1 MKAFLSDMDGVMY
14 RGATLVP
21 GARDYVDQLRRHEV
35 PFLFL
40 TNHSGVTPVGLV
52 EKLERLGISGLEP
65 RHFLTAARTAALF
78 VSRQCPGARCHVLGE
93 AALVAEL
100 EAAGLVVTDRNPD
113 YVVAGKTRE
122 FDFARLKAAATFLA
136 GGARFIGTNP
146 DKADPVED
154 GLEPAAG
161 AILAALEAATGKRPF
176 IVGKPNALMML
187 IARQQLGVH
196 SSQTVMIGD
205 RMDTDI
211 VAGLEAGMTTCLV
224 LSGVTQR
231 SDLDDYAY
239 RPDHV
244 FDHVG
249 QVPVELWANS
259 AFSFGP

>member
-14 RGATLVP
+14 RGSSLIP
-21 GARDYVDQLRRHEV
+21 GARTFVERLRKTGAQ
-35 PFLFL
+35 FLFL
-40 TNHSGVTPVGLV
+40 TNHSGVTPADLV
-52 EKLERLGISGLEP
+52 DKLHTLGIPGLQP
-65 RHFLTAARTAALF
+65 QHFLTAARTAALF
-78 VSRQCPGARCHVLGE
+78 ISRQQPGARCHVLGE
-93 AALVAEL
+93 PALTAEL
-100 EAAGLVVTDRNPD
+100 EAAGLIVTDRDPD
-113 YVVAGKTRE
+113 YVVAGKTKD

-136 GGARFIGTNP
+136 KGARFIGTNP

-187 IARQQLGVH
+187 IARQQLGAH
-196 SSQTVMIGD
+196 SSETVMVGD

-231 SDLDDYAY
+231 VDLDQFAY
-239 RPDHV
+239 RPDRIY
-244 FDHVG
+244 DHVG
-249 QVPVELWANS
+249 LVPVEE
-259 AFSFGP
+259 F

>member
-21 GARDYVDQLRRHEV
+21 GAADFVARLRSSGAR
-35 PFLFL
+35 FLFL
-40 TNHSGVTPVGLV
+40 TNHSGVTPEDLV
-52 EKLERLGISGLEP
+52 AKLDRLGISGLEP

-78 VSRQCPGARCHVLGE
+78 VSRQHPGARVHVLGE
-93 AALVAEL
+93 PALRTEM
-100 EAAGLVVTDRNPD
+100 EAHGLVVTDREPE
-113 YVVAGKTRE
+113 YVVAGKTRD
-122 FDFARLKAAATFLA
+122 FDFARLKTAATFLA
-136 GGARFIGTNP
+136 AGARFIGTNP

-187 IARQQLGVH
+187 IARQQLGAH
-196 SSQTVMIGD
+196 SSETVMIGD

-224 LSGVTQR
+224 LSGVTRR
-231 SDLDDYAY
+231 SDLDQYAY
-239 RPDHV
+239 RPDRIY
-244 FDHVG
+244 DHVG
-249 QVPVELWANS
+249 QVPVE
-259 AFSFGP
+259 AF